1 MELLRDT
8 CFFKCFVVVVVV
20 SALNG
25 MPAWTP
31 SVSSELLPQY
41 GLAVMRSNRW
51 PGAVAF
57 AKDRCVVKCPCNY
70 TTILLVLVFI
80 VCQLELFFK
89 MFADGKVGKGTGNK
103 HRNLGKGDA
112 GRGMAKVLSVGQ
124 KGKHLATLYYIYIT
138 EKGQVFLI
146 SIYNT

>member
-1 MELLRDT
+1 MDLLRVT
-8 CFFKCFVVVVVV
+8 CFVVVV

-57 AKDRCVVKCPCNY
+57 AKDRCVVKYPCNY
-70 TTILLVLVFI
+70 TTTGLVLVFI
-80 VCQLELFFK
+80 VCFVELFLK
-89 MFADGKVGKGTGNK
+89 MSSYDKVGKGTGN
-103 HRNLGKGDA
+103 
-112 GRGMAKVLSVGQ
+112 
-124 KGKHLATLYYIYIT
+124 AT
-138 EKGQVFLI
+138 
-146 SIYNT
+146 NTGT